1 MDKKTK
7 ELCQSYIVARRS
19 NPAWQLLAARR
30 APLVL
35 SCLKQLF
42 ENRPDGIVYEDAVQL
57 LAQIL
62 EFNVNN
68 EQFDIKT
75 DDFPALAAKELRE
88 WSKRKLLEERKGQL
102 LATDALEKAL
112 HFMNSLDDGMMTS
125 TASRLATVQREIE
138 NLEARLNPD
147 RKSRAAHVRKQIST
161 LEKELKK
168 VESGRF
174 EVLDGEKAIEGIRE
188 VYSLAM
194 SLRSDFRRVEDS
206 YRAADK
212 NLRRS
217 IIKAHYHRGEI
228 VDELLDVHDNLL
240 QTPEGKV
247 FHGFYQQLNQSVD
260 LDHMKQR
267 LKSILNSPAGG
278 KALNHLQQSEL
289 RLLVTRLVSESLNI
303 LRARARSEKDVK
315 NFLKTSIAS
324 ENHRVGELLNEIFEI
339 AGNENLYWENS
350 AVRKMPSPL
359 PPVAVAMSNLPLIE
373 RFRFKSVNLDDPQ
386 DLELEKQT
394 MHLDDIEDE
403 FWEALD
409 DLDRGELI
417 RRTMDVLN
425 STDQKMSLAE
435 LSDTLLSSHDLETLS
450 FWIGMAR
457 EAGLPALEGRESI
470 EYQNRLGQWFR
481 FNLPKMELTGESLR
495 SIDLENL
502 G

>member
-1 MDKKTK
+1 MDTKTK
-7 ELCQSYIVARRS
+7 ELCRNYIVARRS
-19 NPAWQLLAARR
+19 NPAWRLLAARR

-42 ENRPDGIVYEDAVQL
+42 ENRQDGIDYEDAVQL

-68 EQFDIKT
+68 EEFDIKT
-75 DDFPALAAKELRE
+75 NDFPAMATKELRE
-88 WSKRKLLEERKGQL
+88 WSKRKLLVERKGRL
-102 LATDALEKAL
+102 LATNALEKAL
-112 HFMNSLDDGMMTS
+112 HFMNSLDERLMTS

-147 RKSRAAHVRKQIST
+147 RKSRVAHLRKQIST

-174 EVLDGEKAIEGIRE
+174 EVLEDEKAIEGIRE

-212 NLRRS
+212 NLRQS

-228 VDELLDVHDNLL
+228 VDKLLDGHDNLL
-240 QTPEGKV
+240 ETQEGKV
-247 FHGFYQQLNQSVD
+247 FHGFYQQLNQSVE

-267 LKSILNSPAGG
+267 LKSILNNPVGG

-303 LRARARSEKDVK
+303 LRARARSERDVK

-324 ENHRVGELLNEIFEI
+324 ENHRVGELLNEILEI
-339 AGNENLYWENS
+339 AGNKDIDWEN
-350 AVRKMPSPL
+350 AALRKMPSPL
-359 PPVAVAMSNLPLIE
+359 PPVAVAVSNLSLVE
-373 RFRFKSVNLDDPQ
+373 RFRFKSINLDDPQ
-386 DLELEKQT
+386 NLELEKQT
-394 MHLDDIEDE
+394 MRLDDIDSE
-403 FWEALD
+403 FWEAFD
-409 DLDRGELI
+409 DLDRRELI
-417 RRTMDVLN
+417 RRTMDLLN
-425 STDQKMSLAE
+425 DSDQKMSL
-435 LSDTLLSSHDLETLS
+435 SDLANTLLSSHDLETLS

-457 EAGLPALEGRESI
+457 EAGLPALKERESI

-481 FNLPKMELTGESLR
+481 FNLPKIELTGEALK

-502 G
+502 

>member
-1 MDKKTK
+1 MDTKTK
-7 ELCQSYIVARRS
+7 ELCQSYIAARRS
-19 NPAWQLLAARR
+19 NPAWRLLAARR

-42 ENRPDGIVYEDAVQL
+42 ENRQDGIAYEDAVQL

-75 DDFPALAAKELRE
+75 NDFTVLAAKELRE
-88 WSKRKLLEERKGQL
+88 WSKRKLLVERKGRL
-102 LATDALEKAL
+102 LATDALEKTL
-112 HFMNSLDDGMMTS
+112 YFMNSLDDRMMTS

-138 NLEARLNPD
+138 NLEARLNPN
-147 RKSRAAHVRKQIST
+147 RKSRVAHLRKQIST

-168 VESGRF
+168 VESGQF
-174 EVLDGEKAIEGIRE
+174 KVLEGEKAIEGIRE
-188 VYSLAM
+188 VYSLAI

-212 NLRRS
+212 TLRQS
-217 IIKAHYHRGEI
+217 IIKAHSHRGEI
-228 VDELLDVHDNLL
+228 VDKLLDAHDNLL
-240 QTPEGKV
+240 ETPEGKV
-247 FHGFYQQLNQSVD
+247 FHGFYQQLNQSVK
-260 LDHMKQR
+260 LDHMKQQ
-267 LKSILNSPAGG
+267 LKSILNNPVGG
-278 KALNHLQQSEL
+278 KALNYLQQSEL
-289 RLLVTRLVSESLNI
+289 RLLVTRLVSESLSI

-324 ENHRVGELLNEIFEI
+324 ENHRVGELLNEIFVI
-339 AGNENLYWENS
+339 ADHKNLNWENAAIRRLS
-350 AVRKMPSPL
+350 SPL
-359 PPVAVAMSNLPLIE
+359 PPVAVAVSNLPLVE

-394 MHLDDIEDE
+394 MRLDEVEDE
-403 FWEALD
+403 FWEAFD
-409 DLDRGELI
+409 DLDRNELI
-417 RRTMDVLN
+417 RRTMDLL
-425 STDQKMSLAE
+425 SSSDQKMSLSD
-435 LSDTLLSSHDLETLS
+435 LSNSLLSGHDLETLS

-457 EAGLPALEGRESI
+457 EAGIPVLKGRESI

-481 FNLPKMELTGESLR
+481 FNLPKMELTGKALG

-502 G
+502 

>member
-1 MDKKTK
+1 MDIKTK

-19 NPAWQLLAARR
+19 NPAWRLLAARR

-42 ENRPDGIVYEDAVQL
+42 KNRQDGILYEDAVQL

-68 EQFDIKT
+68 EQFDIRT
-75 DDFPALAAKELRE
+75 NDFPVLAAKELRE
-88 WSKRKLLEERKGQL
+88 WSKRKLLVERKGRL

-112 HFMNSLDDGMMTS
+112 YFTNSLDESMMTS

-147 RKSRAAHVRKQIST
+147 RKSRSEYLRKQIRK
-161 LEKELKK
+161 LGKELKK
-168 VESGRF
+168 VESGQF
-174 EVLDGEKAIEGIRE
+174 EVLDDEKAIEGIRE

-206 YRAADK
+206 YRSADK
-212 NLRRS
+212 SLRQS
-217 IIKAHYHRGEI
+217 IIKAHHHRGEI
-228 VDELLDVHDNLL
+228 VDELLDGHDNLL

-267 LKSILNSPAGG
+267 LKSILNNPAGD
-278 KALNHLQQSEL
+278 KALNRLQQSEL
-289 RLLVTRLVSESLNI
+289 RLLVTRLVSESLSI

-339 AGNENLYWENS
+339 AGNKNLYWETV
-350 AVRKMPSPL
+350 AVRKMSSPL
-359 PPVAVAMSNLPLIE
+359 PPIAVAVSNLTLIE

-386 DLELEKQT
+386 SLELEKQT

-403 FWEALD
+403 FWEAFD

-417 RRTMDVLN
+417 RRTMNLLN
-425 STDQKMSLAE
+425 ASGQKMSLTE
-435 LSDTLLSSHDLETLS
+435 LSNTLLSSHDLETLS
-450 FWIGMAR
+450 FWISMAR

-470 EYQNRLGQWFR
+470 EYRNRLGQWFR
-481 FNLPKMELTGESLR
+481 FNLPKMELTSEALR

-502 G
+502 